1 MKKIAVVT
9 ALLVLA
15 SVAFAQAPNPFTKG
29 TLDQAMAKAKT
40 EGKKLLLDFN
50 SYT

>member
-1 MKKIAVVT
+1 MKKAALAT
-9 ALLVLA
+9 ALLILA
-15 SVAFAQAPNPFTKG
+15 SAAFAQAPHPFFKG
-29 TLDQAMAKAKT
+29 TLDEALAKAKA